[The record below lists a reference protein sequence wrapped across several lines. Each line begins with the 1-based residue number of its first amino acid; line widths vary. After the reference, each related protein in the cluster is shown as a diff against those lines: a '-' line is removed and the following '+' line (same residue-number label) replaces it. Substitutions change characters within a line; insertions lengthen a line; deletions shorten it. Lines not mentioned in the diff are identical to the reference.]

1 MYRLFLIAMISLA
14 APAFAQDTDLELV
27 LLADASGSID
37 QREIDFQRQGYAQ
50 AITDPEVLA
59 AIANTAYGSIAV
71 TYVEWATNQA
81 VVADWTLID
90 GPDSATLFAAELLNK
105 PRQAYGRN
113 AIGAALLEGLRL
125 MDTNDFDGWRRVI
138 DFSGDSVRSYSGPSI
153 AEARDTVVAAGVTI
167 NALPILRPDDPGRA
181 QGGLEA
187 QYEAQIIGGLG
198 AFVVTAENR
207 ASFAEAVKRKLIL
220 EISGQM
226 PTRNVAEAQNAATP
240 SSP

>member
-1 MYRLFLIAMISLA
+1 MRHLIVFFLLSLA
-14 APAFAQDTDLELV
+14 GPAFAQDTDLELV

-37 QREIDFQRQGYAQ
+37 QSEIDFQREGYSQ

-59 AIANTAYGSIAV
+59 AIANTAYGSIVV
-71 TYVEWATNQA
+71 TYVEWAANQA

-90 GPDSATLFAAELLNK
+90 GPDSAVLFAAELLNK

-125 MDTNDFDGWRRVI
+125 METNDFDGWRRVI
-138 DFSGDSVRSYSGPSI
+138 DFSGDSVGNFSGPSI
-153 AEARDTVVAAGVTI
+153 AEARATVLAAGVTI

-187 QYEAQIIGGLG
+187 QYEAQIIGGVG
-198 AFVVTAENR
+198 AFVVTVENR

-220 EISGQM
+220 EISGEM
-226 PTRNVAEAQNAATP
+226 PVRDVAEVK
-240 SSP
+240 

>member
-1 MYRLFLIAMISLA
+1 MRSLLICLICLA
-14 APAFAQDTDLELV
+14 TPLWAQDTDLELV

-37 QREIDFQRQGYAQ
+37 QSEIDFQRQGYAT

-81 VVADWTLID
+81 VVADWMRID
-90 GPDSATLFAAELLNK
+90 GPESAAVFAAELLDK

-138 DFSGDSVRSYSGPSI
+138 DFSGDSARSYSGPSI
-153 AEARDTVVAAGVTI
+153 TDARDTVVDAGVTI

-198 AFVVTAENR
+198 AFVVTAEDR
-207 ASFAEAVKRKLIL
+207 SSFAQAVKRKLIL
-220 EISGQM
+220 EISVQM
-226 PTRNVAEAQNAATP
+226 PGQDVAQAD
-240 SSP
+240 